1 MYLEVYFKTKILNFN
16 ENSVV
21 IPNDISGMNFKV
33 NSAICFEPTNEKKP
47 SSGGHYTTWTR
58 VKNHVENWIHISDT
72 QGTSKNEFI
81 SHLKD
86 VSIECNNKKYL
97 LVSILVH
104 CVTSFIHCISSFLSM
119 CSMHGVSSFVHCL
132 HILLRVFQVLC
143 NVLQVIYIVLQVLFT
158 ELQV

>member
-1 MYLEVYFKTKILNFN
+1 MKKHTKYTFFNNSYLIIRISNSIIHSNGKEVYFKTKILNFN

-21 IPNDISGMNFKV
+21 TPNDISGMNFKV

-86 VSIECNNKKYL
+86 VSIL
-97 LVSILVH
+97 
-104 CVTSFIHCISSFLSM
+104 FLSK
-119 CSMHGVSSFVHCL
+119 
-132 HILLRVFQVLC
+132 
-143 NVLQVIYIVLQVLFT
+143 YK
-158 ELQV
+158 